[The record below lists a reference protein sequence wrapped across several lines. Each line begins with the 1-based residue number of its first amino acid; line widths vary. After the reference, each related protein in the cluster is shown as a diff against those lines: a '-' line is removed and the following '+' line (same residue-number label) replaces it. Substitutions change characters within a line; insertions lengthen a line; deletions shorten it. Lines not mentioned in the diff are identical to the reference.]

1 MQLYRGRVQHFNNS
15 NSLQNYK
22 KMKVIILI
30 ISYSLLS
37 MAIITEYEREITTKT
52 AVVSA
57 VPTAVATAV
66 ATAVNESKTQQFS

>member
-1 MQLYRGRVQHFNNS
+1 MQHFNNS

-30 ISYSLLS
+30 ISYSLLP
-37 MAIITEYEREITTKT
+37 MAIITEYERETTAKT

-57 VPTAVATAV
+57 VPTAVATAI
-66 ATAVNESKTQQFS
+66 AAAVNESKTKQCS